1 MRVHGDKVIRRR
13 SGLEKRADYKAYLT
27 ELREDFQHMCGYCG
41 KTEAITK
48 NKFEIDHFV
57 PKKYAEDRV
66 NDYTNL
72 VYACWVCNRKKA
84 AKWPSEDPN
93 ISTVDGKGFIDPAD
107 EKFDLHME
115 RSEDGMICGKT
126 EIGRYMAKEACQFQ
140 MRPMREM
147 WQLMQLFEKKKKLR
161 ERMKTIQDPE
171 KMREYIKIDEMLEKL
186 EQYLFEKKRIKTKN
200 ISHPGAPDRKS
211 RDAGIFLRIFIRKP
225 PNYQLE

>member
-93 ISTVDGKGFIDPAD
+93 IFPLWT
-107 EKFDLHME
+107 EKVL
-115 RSEDGMICGKT
+115 
-126 EIGRYMAKEACQFQ
+126 
-140 MRPMREM
+140 
-147 WQLMQLFEKKKKLR
+147 
-161 ERMKTIQDPE
+161 
-171 KMREYIKIDEMLEKL
+171 
-186 EQYLFEKKRIKTKN
+186 
-200 ISHPGAPDRKS
+200 
-211 RDAGIFLRIFIRKP
+211 
-225 PNYQLE
+225 

>member
-13 SGLEKRADYKAYLT
+13 SGLEKWADYKAYLT
-27 ELREDFQHMCGYCG
+27 ELREDFQHMCGYFG

-93 ISTVDGKGFIDPAD
+93 ISNVDGKGFIDPAD

-126 EIGRYMAKEACQFQ
+126 EIGRYMAKEAFQFQ

-186 EQYLFEKKRIKTKN
+186 EQYLFEKN
-200 ISHPGAPDRKS
+200 
-211 RDAGIFLRIFIRKP
+211 
-225 PNYQLE
+225 E